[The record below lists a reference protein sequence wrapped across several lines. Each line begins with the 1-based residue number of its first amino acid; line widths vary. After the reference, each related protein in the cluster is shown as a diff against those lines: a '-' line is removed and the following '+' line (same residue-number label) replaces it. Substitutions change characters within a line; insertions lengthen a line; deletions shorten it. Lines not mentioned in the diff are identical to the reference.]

1 MDSHF
6 AVTLLR
12 LRRLRCKCELGCND
26 DIDDVSGF
34 GGTSGLVM
42 MLSITPMIT
51 TTINENVNS
60 PPGFLASNRHAA
72 SLFLETKGLYD

>member
-12 LRRLRCKCELGCND
+12 LRRLRCKCELGYDD
-26 DIDDVSGF
+26 DIDDVSGV
-34 GGTSGLVM
+34 GGTSGLLL
-42 MLSITPMIT
+42 MLLITPVIMT
-51 TTINENVNS
+51 TTNENVNS